1 MSESKRVKVSSVAAF
16 MFLPQFHLCF
26 RGFAHIVP
34 VFIRTV
40 ALVFVASGLIPNNH
54 PATRYGVEGVKK
66 YSFTELVGE
75 AWFTLRTTNA
85 SVQQW
90 GLFIAIMMMMT
101 ALVTALVSF
110 VLRLFFNLGAVAQAQ
125 IFDHP
130 AGTLGV
136 ASPYGAGNATD
147 LTTVQTTT
155 AGATGFFDMRTATN
169 ASQDWGLMVLDKVV
183 RQSAVGEGGAFQQAL
198 ASLMQVY
205 NTGVM
210 VVAAIMLFWM
220 ILSIVVD
227 TAKSGIVGGGR
238 HNMVWTPIRVVF
250 ALGIMIPLGTNG
262 FSSGQYMVMKLA
274 EWGSNF
280 ATRGWATYVDAVVTN
295 TSILTAYNPK
305 NASDRVAGITK
316 VMTCMVAYNASVLET
331 TGQTHTTFG
340 AGHTIGLK
348 STYDNASGVTSN
360 KYTNRTRDA
369 LCGTIS
375 FTGLGK
381 AIPANA
387 VNNEVTADLVA
398 AGVNMA
404 NIGQAIVDYRNAMA
418 TAVAALVDDADGI
431 PGAASGGAVINKTRQ
446 LACAIVRQYFS
457 DGGTPANHPV
467 TGTPGTAPCPV
478 INPDACSPTPGG
490 PPDSTCA
497 EEAVMLL
504 SGALSAAEGGARTNL
519 VNWITTNLKP
529 QMVSRG
535 WAGMGG
541 WFIQINALNQMIQSA
556 QTDSVSVT
564 PGVLWSNQRTGIWND
579 CMPGTYKW
587 GVDSCTIPEVHRKVY
602 TSMGQYD
609 KWWTNMTTNAPR
621 KLRAQAADQLTP
633 SEPLDENSIWDLA
646 MKWSKDGS
654 SAMNDIV
661 KMIFPT
667 SQDGVLIIDVLDPS
681 DTTSYP
687 LAQLVRV
694 GSTIRNYGFA
704 IMVVNS
710 LIGILAGAIT
720 DYAASTI
727 AVLIGTVAKALILA
741 GIIIG
746 IYLPILPL
754 IRVSFA
760 VLTWIISVFE
770 AVVMVPIAALAHL
783 SSEGEGLA
791 GGARTAWILW
801 LNVLLRPIL
810 VVMGFVGAML
820 VFNSFTLYFH
830 QAFIAGVD
838 LGRAQMDATNAII
851 SLFTYSV
858 VYVAV
863 MYTVANTTFK
873 MLDTIPDAMM
883 RWIGGSPDKSFDDNS
898 DGMMYAA
905 SNMLTNARGNP
916 MKLKPGLFKK
926 KSSGIT

>member
-66 YSFTELVGE
+66 YSFKELVGE

-90 GLFIAIMMMMT
+90 GLFIATIMMMA

-110 VLRLFFNLGAVAQAQ
+110 ILRVFLNLGAVAQAQ

-210 VVAAIMLFWM
+210 VVAAVMLFWM

-295 TSILTAYNPK
+295 TSILTTYNPS
-305 NASDRVAGITK
+305 NASARVASITK
-316 VMTCMVAYNASVLET
+316 VMACMVAYNASVLET

-348 STYDNASGVTSN
+348 TRYDNITGVTSN
-360 KYTNRTRDA
+360 HYTNRSHGS

-375 FTGLGK
+375 FSGLGK
-381 AIPANA
+381 AFPNTDP
-387 VNNEVTADLVA
+387 VNNQVTADLIA
-398 AGVNMA
+398 AGVDMA
-404 NIGQAIVDYRNAMA
+404 GIGTAITQYRTVMSQ
-418 TAVAALVDDADGI
+418 AVAVLVDDVDGV
-431 PGAASGGAVINKTRQ
+431 PTATSGGNVINKTRQ
-446 LACAIVRQYFS
+446 LACALVRQYFS

-467 TGTPGTAPCPV
+467 TGAPGTAPCPG

-490 PPDSTCA
+490 PPDHTCA
-497 EEAVMLL
+497 EEAVMML
-504 SGALSAAEGGARTNL
+504 SGALTAAEGGARTNL
-519 VNWITTNLKP
+519 VTWITANLKP
-529 QMVSRG
+529 QMVARG

-541 WFIQINALNQMIQSA
+541 WFIQVNALNQMIQAA
-556 QTDSVSVT
+556 QADSVTVSAG
-564 PGVLWSNQRTGIWND
+564 PLWTDQRTGIWND

-602 TSMGQYD
+602 TVLGRYTE
-609 KWWTNMTTNAPR
+609 WWTNMSANAPR
-621 KLRAQAADQLTP
+621 KMRALSAEQITP
-633 SEPLDENSIWDLA
+633 MSPPEEDSLLDMAKLWYS
-646 MKWSKDGS
+646 DGNT
-654 SAMNDIV
+654 AMNAIV
-661 KMIFPT
+661 KKVFPH
-667 SQDGVLIIDVLDPS
+667 SADGILIIDVVNPADI
-681 DTTSYP
+681 TSYP

-694 GSTIRNYGFA
+694 GTTIRNYGFA
-704 IMVVNS
+704 ILGANTVVGW
-710 LIGILAGAIT
+710 LTDKIIGYSTSTVAI
-720 DYAASTI
+720 
-727 AVLIGTVAKALILA
+727 LIGTIAKALILA
-741 GIIIG
+741 GIIVG

-754 IRVSFA
+754 IRVAFA

-770 AVVMVPIAALAHL
+770 AVVMVPVAALAHL
-783 SSEGEGLA
+783 TSEGEGLA

-801 LNVLLRPIL
+801 LNVLLRPVL
-810 VVMGFVGAML
+810 VVMGFVGALL

-830 QAFIAGVD
+830 YAFVAGVD
-838 LGRAQMDATNAII
+838 LSRAQTDAVSAVI

-898 DGMMYAA
+898 DGLMYAA
-905 SNMLTNARGNP
+905 SNMLTSVKGNP
-916 MKLKPGLFKK
+916 MKFNNPFKK
-926 KSSGIT
+926 KSTGIS